1 MKRFIISFTIGII
14 TVFTMLCG
22 AMNANAMGF
31 YECEIVIK
39 YKNAPEGTVF
49 ADILFK
55 KVEDDEYA
63 LTGEASDHRVRYVCI
78 DSGNIE
84 LDEHCGLAEY
94 DDGFTSFMMNRCLPI
109 TNMVYSDS
117 CSLDWGEPTSVYN
130 SDLFEY
136 YGEFKVAYC
145 DKEGNVLLVTDPV
158 RVKPRGY
165 TLYEVYADGAKAE
178 YNGIRDLSEYFAFA
192 MIAFIIGLPALLI
205 AITAAIVF
213 IIIGKKN
220 APKGQEKKASGFFPV
235 LVVMGITAAVVTAG
249 MAVIVRFAFF

>member
-1 MKRFIISFTIGII
+1 MIEKAFSGGSAVKRFIISFTIGII

-55 KVEDDEYA
+55 KVEDDKYA
-63 LTGEASDHRVRYVCI
+63 LTGEASDHRVRYVDI

-109 TNMVYSDS
+109 TNMIYPDR
-117 CSLDWGEPTSVYN
+117 CSLDWGMPASAFN
-130 SDLFEY
+130 SDIFEY

-145 DKEGNVLLVTDPV
+145 DKDGNVLLVT
-158 RVKPRGY
+158 
-165 TLYEVYADGAKAE
+165 
-178 YNGIRDLSEYFAFA
+178 
-192 MIAFIIGLPALLI
+192 AL
-205 AITAAIVF
+205 
-213 IIIGKKN
+213 
-220 APKGQEKKASGFFPV
+220 
-235 LVVMGITAAVVTAG
+235 
-249 MAVIVRFAFF
+249 